1 MSYIIDFDISA
12 LLLLAIMLFSTYYR
26 HMVSSSAE
34 KCFIVLLVITGATA
48 FFDILSIMLA
58 PMSLGVYLA
67 CMVYYA
73 LRVSIAPSYFVYLV
87 ALTDG
92 WKIFN
97 KLRVRVAAAGVYLL
111 QLFLVVVVNP
121 INGCIFDVNEYCVMT
136 RGPLLWTCYLGA
148 MLYFAAGTAY
158 IFKYRNFYARNKFYC
173 LLGIVPASLVAV
185 VIQFFK
191 PELLIE
197 CFTQAVCL
205 MFYSITLQ
213 SPEERASAELHINNR
228 EAFFED
234 MRLSEFNKKQHS
246 VVLFKIKN
254 YAARVEAVSY
264 EAGNK
269 ITSNIANRLFE
280 LIKSEEL
287 TAVPYHFGIGSF
299 GVVFSGEDTE
309 RIDDFAQK
317 LSMSLADDRLRRNM
331 TSTKLEFYECIVDI
345 PGDIDSYASIQMML
359 EGYQN
364 FLPGTDAVY
373 RVSKVP
379 GYKEFTLYSKLDE
392 IINMALENDRLEVF
406 YMPIYCVE
414 EKRFISAEALLR
426 LYDPVYGYIN
436 PETVVSY
443 AEENGDIHRIG
454 RVVFEKVC
462 EFVSTPEFTM
472 TGLDFIEVNLSVE
485 QFHDRHL
492 CEKLMLIAEKY
503 NVDPSFINFEITE
516 GAATEVWKEVISQT
530 KILSDAGF
538 AFSMDD
544 YGQKSSNLKRLSSLP
559 IDIVKLDKSLADD
572 YTSPSGEVILKN
584 TVKMLK
590 ALGVAIAAEGIENRR
605 MEARFSELGCDYL
618 QGYTYTKAL
627 PLDTFIKYMEEVQ
640 A

>member
-1 MSYIIDFDISA
+1 MNYIIDFDIST
-12 LLLLAIMLFSTYYR
+12 LLLLAVMVFSTIYR

-34 KCFIVLLVITGATA
+34 KCFIALLMITGATA
-48 FFDILSIMLA
+48 LFDILSIALA
-58 PMSLGVYLA
+58 PMRIGVYLA
-67 CMVYYA
+67 CMFYYL
-73 LRVSIAPSYFVYLV
+73 LRVSIAPVYFIYLV

-92 WKIFN
+92 WKIF
-97 KLRVRVAAAGVYLL
+97 KRAHVKWLFRGVYAV
-111 QLFLVVVVNP
+111 QLFLIVVVNP
-121 INGCIFDVNEYCVMT
+121 INGCIFYVDEFCTMT
-136 RGPLLWTCYLGA
+136 RGSILWINYLVA
-148 MLYFAAGTAY
+148 LFYFIGGTIY

-173 LLGIVPASLVAV
+173 LLGIVPASFLAV
-185 VIQFFK
+185 IVQLCY
-191 PELLIE
+191 PPLLIE

-213 SPEERASAELHINNR
+213 SPEERTSAEFQINNR

-234 MRLSEFNKKQHS
+234 MRLSEFNEKAHS
-246 VVLFKIKN
+246 VMLFRIKN
-254 YAARVEAVSY
+254 YAARVETVSY

-269 ITSNIANRLFE
+269 ITANIVNRVSE
-280 LIKSEEL
+280 LLRSEEL
-287 TAVPYHFGIGSF
+287 SALPYHFGIGSF
-299 GVVFSGEDTE
+299 AVVFSGDDIE

-317 LSMSLADDRLRRNM
+317 LSMSLADDRLRRNI
-331 TSTKLEFYECIVDI
+331 TNTKLEFYECIVDI
-345 PGDIDSYASIQMML
+345 PDDVDSYASMQMMV
-359 EGYQN
+359 ESYQD
-364 FLPGTDAVY
+364 FLPGTDIVY
-373 RVSKVP
+373 RINSVP

-392 IINMALENDRLEVF
+392 IINRALENDEIEVF
-406 YMPIYCVE
+406 YMPIYSVAE
-414 EKRFISAEALLR
+414 GRFISAEALLR
-426 LYDPVYGYIN
+426 LYDPIYGYIN
-436 PETVVSY
+436 PETIVTY

-472 TGLDFIEVNLSVE
+472 TGLDFIEVNLSVD

-492 CEKLMLIAEKY
+492 CEKLMLIASEH

-516 GAATEVWKEVISQT
+516 TSATDIWQEVVNQS

-538 AFSMDD
+538 SFSMDD
-544 YGQKSSNLKRLSSLP
+544 YGQKNSNLKRLSSMP

-584 TVKMLK
+584 TIKMLR
-590 ALGVAIAAEGIENRR
+590 ALGVSIAAEGIENKR
-605 MEARFSELGCDYL
+605 MEARFSEMGCDYL

-627 PLDTFIKYMEEVQ
+627 PLSTFIEYMGEVQ